1 MEQNETFRYESEQ
14 RPLKEADGI
23 DDSRCQKEMSRK

>member
-1 MEQNETFRYESEQ
+1 MEQNETLRYEKEQ